1 MIRGLYQHLDTHL
14 QDLEEKFKKDE
25 ISLRNKVDMEIKSQM
40 AQKLKEFKYTQTDS
54 YREDFLYE
62 LGKLSLYRDRS
73 HCHNKGVLD
82 INYMFNTKIGGESY
96 GLWTDIN
103 KYEGFFNNL
112 SKLNA
117 DKLLREDEYI
127 VGISGGIHFNWSEDH
142 PHLQTEYKG
151 IRLGTINLKVISNYL
166 NYYEVLNQYDFSN
179 ANIGRPFD
187 ERFQLK
193 CIRKNDMKMFDNQI
207 DIINSTF
214 YKVDISILFSPSHRN
229 GHNNNPITY
238 HLYTNYDVDSFNMI
252 ELNEEKDMFEKKT
265 NSYNY
270 QTLPKECLVS
280 VYIDSTHGE
289 KLACCQKCHNALKGK
304 KHGEFAHRNNTINAK
319 MRENVIKDKLSYD
332 PNIFN
337 LFTTTGDYSILR
349 DSNHRDYVIFM
360 IYEKWFND
368 FWADKIE
375 NVGESEK
382 DISISDLIEH
392 KDTIIDNALTE
403 NKALNERIKL
413 LEAKVIK
420 NTKCSE
426 YEKGLCLEIKN
437 LKGKITTIEKE
448 YKKLTNDKDEIDVKY
463 TKLKSKLGSLI
474 L

>member
-25 ISLRNKVDMEIKSQM
+25 IALRNKVDLEIKSQM

-62 LGKLSLYRDRS
+62 LGKLTLFRDR
-73 HCHNKGVLD
+73 CYGNNNGVLD
-82 INYMFNTKIGGESY
+82 INYNFNTKIGGESY

-103 KYEGFFNNL
+103 KYEGFFNNV

-127 VGISGGIHFNWSEDH
+127 VGISGGIIFNWSEDH
-142 PHLQTEYKG
+142 QYLQTENKG
-151 IRLGTINLKVISNYL
+151 IKLGTLNLKVISNYL

-179 ANIGRPFD
+179 ANIGRTFND
-187 ERFQLK
+187 RFQLK

-214 YKVDISILFSPSHRN
+214 YKVDISITYSPSPYN
-229 GHNNNPITY
+229 GNNNRPVNTY
-238 HLYTNYDVDSFNMI
+238 HLYTSYDVESFNMI
-252 ELNEEKDMFEKKT
+252 VLNEEKDMFEKKT
-265 NSYNY
+265 NAYNY
-270 QTLPKECLVS
+270 QTLPKECCDTS
-280 VYIDSTHGE
+280 IESETDDE

-304 KHGEFAHRNNTINAK
+304 KRDEFAHRNNTINAK
-319 MRENVIKDKLSYD
+319 MSENVIKDKLSDD

-337 LFTTTGDYSILR
+337 MFTTGDYSILR
-349 DSNHRDYVIFM
+349 DSKHRDYVIFM

-392 KDTIIDNALTE
+392 KDNIIDNALTE

-413 LEAKVIK
+413 LEAQVIK

-426 YEKGLCLEIKN
+426 YEKGLCVEIKN

-463 TKLKSKLGSLI
+463 TKLKSTLGSLI
-474 L
+474 V